1 MKWRVIFFP
10 IVFFSRSKKKNEQEQ
25 VFFFFSF
32 WTVSAVIF
40 LKKAKNVGL
49 VWTCVYVFLLVVLG
63 KTKKKRQQ
71 LREVFAKAK
80 N

>member
-1 MKWRVIFFP
+1 MASN
-10 IVFFSRSKKKNEQEQ
+10 FFSDRFFLQ
-25 VFFFFSF
+25 VEEEKRTRESFFFFSF